1 MNEGQI
7 FVSCDSTTPILQDC
21 VLPAARG
28 VVDRDVHDLPVLA
41 KQEGRLPVQMQRW
54 HGLLALENV
63 EPPPLFRLL
72 RLRRLAVLDDDTVE
86 NVCVF
91 EELS

>member
-1 MNEGQI
+1 MQN
-7 FVSCDSTTPILQDC
+7 S

-41 KQEGRLPVQMQRW
+41 KKEGRLPVQMQRW
-54 HGLLALENV
+54 QRLLALENV

-72 RLRRLAVLDDDTVE
+72 RLRRLAILDDDTVE
-86 NVCVF
+86 NVCVL